1 MKFSQFSE
9 ILSNLSLVS
18 RVRFKTADGW
28 TIFSVIRSFDGWIL
42 IDQTGNI
49 NFRFTRTAEAK
60 DTTLETVDL
69 FFSSDRK
76 SESYIGS
83 VTIRDVDGVEAI

>member
-18 RVRFKTADGW
+18 RVRFKNPDGW

-42 IDQTGNI
+42 IDQTGYI
-49 NFRFTRTAEAK
+49 NFRFTRFTPAVNTKEDAI
-60 DTTLETVDL
+60 DL
-69 FFSSDRK
+69 YFSDGK
-76 SESYIGS
+76 TENYIGAI
-83 VTIRDVDGVEAI
+83 VLRDVEEVDSI